1 MVNCLEEVVNSV
13 YSRFLTLEQ
22 KKRDRIINA
31 AIMEFAKKGYED
43 ASTNEIV
50 KNAGISK
57 GLLFHYFK
65 NKKSL
70 FLFMYDYSIEVLSKE
85 LYSKMRLD
93 ESDIFK
99 SLRQIFILKYDVLK
113 KYPGMYD
120 FLVDAI
126 NEKSNEIKNEIGS
139 RYEELYKSGMKM
151 LFESFD
157 FSNFKDDVDAIKSIK
172 VIKWSLEGLIKDLG
186 YDSTTLYSTT
196 KDQFDK
202 ILTEVDAYLELLKK
216 CFYK

>member
-1 MVNCLEEVVNSV
+1 M
-13 YSRFLTLEQ
+13 YSRFLILEQ
-22 KKRDRIINA
+22 EKRDRIINA

-50 KNAGISK
+50 KSAGISK

-85 LYSKMRLD
+85 LYSKMHLD

-120 FLVDAI
+120 FLVSAI
-126 NEKSNEIKNEIGS
+126 NEKSNEIKNEIGN
-139 RYEELYKSGMKM
+139 RYEELYKGGMKM

-157 FSNFKDDVDAIKSIK
+157 FSKFKDDADAIKSIK
-172 VIKWSLEGLIKDLG
+172 VIRWSLEGLIKDLG
-186 YDSTTLYSTT
+186 YDTTTLYSTT

-202 ILTEVDAYLELLKK
+202 ILAEVDSYMELLRK